1 LNQPYVVDAYI
12 DQTDW
17 SMAKVGNK
25 VNVTFTLLPNQSF
38 PAAVTTVYPELV
50 SSNNSSLVHI
60 VVRLDQSIS
69 QDLPAG
75 TGATVDV
82 IGGEARGVVLVPVG
96 AIHKTDAGTYA
107 VTTIQNGKQVEQNVE
122 LGLQNETYAEVKSG
136 LEAGTLVVTN

>member
-1 LNQPYVVDAYI
+1 
-12 DQTDW
+12 
-17 SMAKVGNK
+17 
-25 VNVTFTLLPNQSF
+25 
-38 PAAVTTVYPELV
+38 
-50 SSNNSSLVHI
+50 VHV

-82 IGGEARGVVLVPVG
+82 IGGEAQDVVLVPVG
-96 AIHKTDAGTYA
+96 AIHKTDGGTYA

-136 LEAGTLVVTN
+136 LETGTLVVTN